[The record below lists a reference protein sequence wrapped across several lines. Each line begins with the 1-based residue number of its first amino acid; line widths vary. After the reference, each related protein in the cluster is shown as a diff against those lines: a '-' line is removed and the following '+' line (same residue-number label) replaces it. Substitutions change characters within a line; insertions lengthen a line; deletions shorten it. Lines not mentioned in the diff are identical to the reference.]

1 MVTDVKFLIQTFSDS
16 HTPNLEV
23 LSHLKSM
30 YANFEFEHQ
39 DLMAAQMIGEGV
51 RVSNMLAE
59 QDMTKPMMRQ

>member
-1 MVTDVKFLIQTFSDS
+1 
-16 HTPNLEV
+16 
-23 LSHLKSM
+23 M
-30 YANFEFEHQ
+30 YANFEFEHL